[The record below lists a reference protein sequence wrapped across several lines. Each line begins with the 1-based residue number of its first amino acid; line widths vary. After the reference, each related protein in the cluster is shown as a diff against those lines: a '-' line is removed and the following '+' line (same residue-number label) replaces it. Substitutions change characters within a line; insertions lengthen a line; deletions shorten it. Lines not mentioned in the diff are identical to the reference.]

1 MWPCVHGRRR
11 RFVKNRKSLAKSWRG
26 AMFNRKSILA
36 TVLSLGLTA
45 CSVGPRYKQPTLALP
60 QQFTAPYPATADV
73 SPHADASDPEFWHSF
88 HDPELI
94 SLVEHAL
101 TANNDLRA
109 ALAHY
114 DSANALLREAKF
126 DRVPTVTMST
136 SVGRE
141 KYGSFQAFGY
151 PRNNRFFN
159 PGINASWEL
168 DFFGRVRHS
177 IEAERQQTL
186 AEASDLAAMQ
196 VTVVG
201 HVASTYIDLRG
212 RQELLRVAR
221 ENVENQQ
228 ETVRLVDA
236 TYSAGRGTQF
246 DTARARALLETT
258 TSRIPELLA
267 AIALDEHR
275 LAVLCGL
282 SPDTLVS
289 ELEVAKP
296 LPGLPNRIDPGTPAD
311 LIRRRPDVS
320 ASEERLHA
328 ATERIG
334 IATAD
339 LFPRLNFAGLL
350 GFNELHGDTPFDGVS
365 AVNLAALNIDWSFLD
380 RGRVRARIAASR
392 ADGDA
397 QLAQYQQSVLLA
409 LEDVENA
416 LVRYA
421 RSQDRDAQLQ
431 LAAKDSKRA
440 ADLASIR
447 FRNGATGLLDLLD
460 AQRAQLQDEDA
471 YAESHSNSALSAV
484 LLYKSLA
491 GGWPQR
497 PPQPPKGGV
506 P

>member
-1 MWPCVHGRRR
+1 ML
-11 RFVKNRKSLAKSWRG
+11 S
-26 AMFNRKSILA
+26 RKSILA

-45 CSVGPRYKQPTLALP
+45 CSVGPHYKQPTLALP
-60 QQFTAPYPATADV
+60 QQFTAPYTATVDV

-88 HDPELI
+88 HDPELS
-94 SLVEHAL
+94 SLVQRAL

-114 DSANALLREAKF
+114 DSADALLHEAKF
-126 DRVPTVTMST
+126 DRIPTVTMST

-141 KYGSFQAFGY
+141 KFSAFQAFGY
-151 PRNNRFFN
+151 PRNNRFFD

-168 DFFGRVRHS
+168 DLFGRVRHN
-177 IEAERQQTL
+177 IEAHRQQTL
-186 AEASDLAAMQ
+186 ADASDLAATQ

-201 HVASTYIDLRG
+201 EVASTYIDLRG
-212 RQELLRVAR
+212 RQELLRIAR
-221 ENVENQQ
+221 ENVKNEQ
-228 ETVRLVDA
+228 ETVRLVEA
-236 TYSAGRGTQF
+236 VYSAGRGTQF
-246 DTARARALLETT
+246 DTARTRALLETT
-258 TSRIPELLA
+258 TSRIPDLLS
-267 AIALDEHR
+267 AIALDQHR

-282 SPDTLVS
+282 PPEALVS
-289 ELEVAKP
+289 ELEVARP
-296 LPGLPNRIDPGTPAD
+296 LPDLPERIDPGTPAD

-328 ATERIG
+328 ATEQIG

-339 LFPRLNFAGLL
+339 LFPRVNFAGLL
-350 GFNELHGDTPFDGVS
+350 GLNEFHGNTSFDGIS

-409 LEDVENA
+409 LEDVEDA
-416 LVRYA
+416 LVSYA
-421 RSQDRDAQLQ
+421 RSQDRDVQLQ
-431 LAAKDSKRA
+431 LAARDSQRA
-440 ADLASIR
+440 ADLASVR
-447 FRNGATGLLDLLD
+447 FKDGATSLLDLLD
-460 AQRAQLQDEDA
+460 AQRVQLQDQDA

-491 GGWPQR
+491 GGWPQTLPPATSGGR
-497 PPQPPKGGV
+497 P
-506 P
+506 